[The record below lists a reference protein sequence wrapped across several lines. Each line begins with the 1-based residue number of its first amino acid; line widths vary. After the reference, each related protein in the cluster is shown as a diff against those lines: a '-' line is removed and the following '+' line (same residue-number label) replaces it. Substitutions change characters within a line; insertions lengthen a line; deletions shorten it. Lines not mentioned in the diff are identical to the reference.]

1 MSRAAVVDFLE
12 SIRRDAALRG
22 RLEAR
27 PTLEAY
33 LAEGARA
40 GFEFSLEE
48 ARGVTQA
55 DRFYEQALSDA
66 ALSRRIG
73 EVTDP
78 AALVALARTAGCD
91 CTAADL
97 EAVVVGSASGAE
109 LSESQLDA
117 VAGGGKGFPSVCKV
131 PTPFG
136 TIPVPYPEW

>member
-12 SIRRDAALRG
+12 DIRRDAALRS
-22 RLEAR
+22 RLAAR

-33 LAEGARA
+33 VAEGSRA

-66 ALSRRIG
+66 VLSRRIG
-73 EVTDP
+73 EVADP
-78 AALVALARTAGCD
+78 AALVALARAAGCD

-97 EAVVVGSASGAE
+97 EAVVLGGESGGE
-109 LSESQLDA
+109 LSESQLAA

-136 TIPVPYPEW
+136 PVPIPYPAL